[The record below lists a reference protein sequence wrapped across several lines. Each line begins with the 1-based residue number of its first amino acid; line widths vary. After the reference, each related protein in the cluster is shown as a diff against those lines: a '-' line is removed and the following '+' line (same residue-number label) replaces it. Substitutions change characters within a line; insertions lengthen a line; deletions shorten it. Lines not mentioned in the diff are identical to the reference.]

1 MSDKFQV
8 FEENGVREYWLVEPN
23 DNVIIVYVLNDEG
36 KYIGLRPYTED
47 DVITSGVLPGLEVS
61 VSRIFE
67 P

>member
-8 FEENGVREYWLVEPN
+8 YEENGVTEYWLVEPN
-23 DNVIIVYVLNDEG
+23 DNVIFVYVLNDEG
-36 KYIGLRPYTED
+36 KYIGLRPYTEGD
-47 DVITSGVLPGLEVS
+47 ILTSSVLPGLEVA

>member
-8 FEENGVREYWLVEPN
+8 YEENGVREYWLVEPN

-36 KYIGLRPYTED
+36 NYIGLRPYTED
-47 DVITSGVLPGLEVS
+47 DMITSSILQGLEIS
-61 VSRIFE
+61 VSKIFE